1 MSFGGFGPASRLG
14 VSLFEETPPIE
25 WFPGLSPDVRE
36 DIINAIYRQVL
47 GNAYVM
53 ESERL
58 EVAESQFKLGEYSV
72 REFVRAIAKSDL
84 YRTRFFESCPRYR
97 YTELNF
103 RHLLGRAPNN
113 YDEMKFHSNVLDAEG
128 FEADIDTYLDSDEYQ
143 NTFGENIVPYIR
155 GYQSDASK
163 SMVEFTH
170 LFELVRGASSSS
182 LKGSTSGKTPRLNG
196 KVINAVATAVR
207 APSSSNGDGWAFSEP
222 PTSAPVRVGT
232 GIGDRGKVY
241 RIEVTAIRAN
251 TVRKASSRFRRA
263 NQVYLVPYEKLSQEY
278 QRIHKAG
285 GVIASITA
293 VS

>member
-1 MSFGGFGPASRLG
+1 MAFGPASRLG

-25 WFPGLSPDVRE
+25 WVPGLSADDRE
-36 DIINAIYRQVL
+36 DIINAVYRQVL

-58 EVAESQFKLGEYSV
+58 TVAESQFKLGEYSV
-72 REFVRAIAKSDL
+72 REFVRAVAQSDL

-103 RHLLGRAPNN
+103 RHLLGRAPND
-113 YDEMKFHSNVLDAEG
+113 YDDMKFHSNVLDAEG
-128 FEADIDTYLDSDEYQ
+128 FEADIDTYIDSDEYQ

-155 GYQSDASK
+155 GYKSEASE

-170 LFELVRGASSSS
+170 MFELVRGASSSS
-182 LKGSTSGKTPRLNG
+182 LKGSTSGTSPRLNSL
-196 KVINAVATAVR
+196 VINAIPTAVK
-207 APSSSNGDGWAFSEP
+207 APSGGSDGWAFSEP
-222 PTSAPVRVGT
+222 PTSAPTRVGA

-241 RIEVTAIRAN
+241 RIEVTSIRAN

-278 QRIHKAG
+278 QRIHKSG
-285 GVIASITA
+285 GVIASITEID
-293 VS
+293 

>member
-1 MSFGGFGPASRLG
+1 MAFGPASRLG

-25 WFPGLSPDVRE
+25 WVPGLSADERE
-36 DIINAIYRQVL
+36 DIINAVYRQIL

-58 EVAESQFKLGEYSV
+58 EIPESQFKLGEYSV
-72 REFVRAIAKSDL
+72 REFVRAVAQSDL

-103 RHLLGRAPNN
+103 RHLLGRAPNS
-113 YDEMKFHSNVLDAEG
+113 YDEMKFHSNVLDAKG
-128 FEADIDTYLDSDEYQ
+128 FEADIDTYIDSDEYQ

-155 GYQSDASK
+155 GYKSEASE

-170 LFELVRGASSSS
+170 MFELVRGASSSS
-182 LKGSTSGKTPRLNG
+182 LKGSTSGKEPRLNRL
-196 KVINAVATAVR
+196 VINAIPSVVK
-207 APSSSNGDGWAFSEP
+207 APSGGSEGWAFSEP
-222 PTSAPVRVGT
+222 PTAAPVRVGA

-241 RIEVTAIRAN
+241 RIEVTSIRAN

>member
-1 MSFGGFGPASRLG
+1 MAFGPASRLG

-25 WFPGLSPDVRE
+25 WFPGLSADE
-36 DIINAIYRQVL
+36 KTDIINAVYRQVL

-58 EVAESQFKLGEYSV
+58 EVPESQFKLGEYSV
-72 REFVRAIAKSDL
+72 REFVRAVAKSDL

-113 YDEMKFHSNVLDAEG
+113 YDDMKFHSNVLDAEG
-128 FEADIDTYLDSDEYQ
+128 FEADIDTYIDSDEYQ
-143 NTFGENIVPYIR
+143 NTFGENLVPYIR
-155 GYQSDASK
+155 GYKSEASE

-182 LKGSTSGKTPRLNG
+182 LKGSTSGKSPRLN
-196 KVINAVATAVR
+196 KLVINAIPTAVK
-207 APSSSNGDGWAFSEP
+207 APSGGSDGWAFSEP
-222 PTSAPVRVGT
+222 PTAAPTRVGSS
-232 GIGDRGKVY
+232 IGDRGKVY

-251 TVRKASSRFRRA
+251 TVRQASSRFRRA

-278 QRIHKAG
+278 QRIHQQG
-285 GVIASITA
+285 GVIASITEID
-293 VS
+293 

>member
-14 VSLFEETPPIE
+14 VSLFEETPPVE
-25 WFPGLSPDVRE
+25 WVPGLAADDLE
-36 DIINAIYRQVL
+36 DIINAVYRQVL

-58 EVAESQFKLGEYSV
+58 TVAESQFKLGEYSV
-72 REFVRAIAKSDL
+72 RQFVREVATSDL

-103 RHLLGRAPNN
+103 RHLLGRAPND
-113 YDEMKFHSNVLDAEG
+113 YDEMKMHSNILDAEG
-128 FEADIDTYLDSDEYQ
+128 FEADIDSYLDSDEYQ
-143 NTFGENIVPYIR
+143 NTFGEDFVPYIR
-155 GYQSDASK
+155 GYQSTAADT
-163 SMVEFTH
+163 MVGFTH
-170 LFELVRGASSSS
+170 TFELVRGASSSS
-182 LKGSTSGKTPRLNG
+182 LKGSTSGIEPRLN
-196 KVINAVATAVR
+196 KLVINAIPTAVK
-207 APSSSNGDGWAFSEP
+207 APSGGSDGWAFSEP

-232 GIGDRGKVY
+232 GVGERGKVY

-278 QRIHKAG
+278 QRIHKSG
-285 GVIASITA
+285 GKIASITE

>member
-1 MSFGGFGPASRLG
+1 MAFGPASRLG
-14 VSLFEETPPIE
+14 VSLFEETPPVE
-25 WFPGLSPDVRE
+25 WVPGLSSDE
-36 DIINAIYRQVL
+36 LETIINTVYRQVL

-58 EVAESQFKLGEYSV
+58 SVAESQFKRGEYSV
-72 REFVRAIAKSDL
+72 RDFVRAVAKSDL

-113 YDEMKFHSNVLDAEG
+113 YDEMKFHSNILDESG
-128 FEADIDTYLDSDEYQ
+128 FEADIDSYLDSDEYQ
-143 NTFGENIVPYIR
+143 NTFGQNFVPYIR
-155 GYQSDASK
+155 GYKTEASE

-182 LKGSTSGKTPRLNG
+182 LKGSTSGKEPRLN
-196 KVINAVATAVR
+196 KLVINAIPTAVK
-207 APSSSNGDGWAFSEP
+207 APSGGSDGWAFSEP
-222 PTSAPVRVGT
+222 PTSAPVRVGS

-285 GVIASITA
+285 GTIASITE

>member
-1 MSFGGFGPASRLG
+1 MAFGPASRLG

-25 WFPGLSPDVRE
+25 WVPGLSADDRE
-36 DIINAIYRQVL
+36 DIINAVYRQVL

-58 EVAESQFKLGEYSV
+58 EIPESQFKLGAYSV
-72 REFVRAIAKSDL
+72 REFVRAVAQSDL

-97 YTELNF
+97 YSELNF

-128 FEADIDTYLDSDEYQ
+128 FEADIDTYIDSDEYQ

-155 GYQSDASK
+155 GYKSEAAK

-182 LKGSTSGKTPRLNG
+182 LKGSTSGKEPRLN
-196 KVINAVATAVR
+196 KLVINAIASAVK
-207 APSSSNGDGWAFSEP
+207 APSGGSEGWAFSEP
-222 PTSAPVRVGT
+222 PTAAPVRVGA

-241 RIEVTAIRAN
+241 RIEVTSIRAN

-285 GVIASITA
+285 GVIASITS